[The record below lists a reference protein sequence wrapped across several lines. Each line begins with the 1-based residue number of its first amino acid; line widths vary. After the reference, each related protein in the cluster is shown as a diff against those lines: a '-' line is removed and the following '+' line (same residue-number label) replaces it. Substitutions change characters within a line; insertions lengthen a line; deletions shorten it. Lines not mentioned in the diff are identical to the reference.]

1 MKTLGIIPARF
12 AATRFPGKPLAD
24 IGGKTLL
31 QRVYEQALKAN
42 LYDLLVATDDERI
55 AAHARS
61 LGAKVCLTSPDH
73 ASGTDRCAEALQWW
87 QAQGQHCDLVINIQ
101 GDEPFVAPEQ
111 LQLLQKVLENQAD
124 IHLASLCK
132 AITDTT
138 LLHNPNIVKVVL
150 AEPSHRALY
159 FSRQALPFVRGKAP
173 EDWLQWAKFYKHL
186 GLYAYR
192 PAALLAL
199 TQLPPSGLEQLEGLE
214 QLRWLEAGWAI
225 QMGITEQES
234 IGVDVPEDVQRC
246 LAWLEKTKQA

>member
-12 AATRFPGKPLAD
+12 GATRFPGKPLAD

-31 QRVYEQALKAN
+31 QRVYEQATQAN

-61 LGAKVCLTSPDH
+61 LGAKVCLTSPEH
-73 ASGTDRCAEALQWW
+73 ASGTDRCAEALAWW
-87 QAQGQHCDLVINIQ
+87 RKQGQDCDVVINIQ

-111 LQLLQKVLENQAD
+111 LHLLQNLLKDHTSVQ
-124 IHLASLCK
+124 LASLCK
-132 AITDTT
+132 AITEPV
-138 LLHNPNIVKVVL
+138 LLHNPNVVKVVL
-150 AEPSHRALY
+150 AKPSHQALY
-159 FSRQALPFVRGKAP
+159 FSRQALPFVRGKAA
-173 EDWLQWAKFYKHL
+173 EDWLNYGNFYKHL

-192 PAALLAL
+192 PEALLAL
-199 TQLPPSGLEQLEGLE
+199 SQLAPSSLEQLEGLE

-225 QMGITEQES
+225 QMGITTQES

-246 LAWLEKTKQA
+246 LDWLAKEK